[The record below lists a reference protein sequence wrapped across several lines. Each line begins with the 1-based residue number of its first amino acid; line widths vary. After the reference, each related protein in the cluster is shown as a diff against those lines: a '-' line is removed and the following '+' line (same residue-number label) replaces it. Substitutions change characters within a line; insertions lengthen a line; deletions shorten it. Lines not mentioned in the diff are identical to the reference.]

1 MQYCESFDG
10 KQVNYFINEP
20 FHTIASIAKDKQI
33 IYLIDA
39 CVFEKHTSLFKAS
52 PYILIPSGEASKCWS
67 TIDFIIH
74 QLLVLNA
81 NRQTLLVGVG
91 GGVVSDITGFVAAIY
106 MRGIEFGFVPTTLL
120 SMVDAAI
127 GGKNG
132 INFGE
137 QKNLIGTFNLPS
149 FLLMDYAFLNSLP
162 IDEFKNGFGEIIKY
176 ACLSDVRFFDMLF
189 MHTIEDYQK
198 DIHKI
203 DALIQHC
210 VSTKNKMVMADFKE
224 SHVRKLLNFGHTIG
238 HAIEKAHTIPHG
250 QAVGLGILYACK
262 LSETLRKFDPAN
274 TIKIKNLLQQY
285 QLPTQITF
293 SNDLIDSM
301 VKHDKKSTDKGIDF
315 ILLDT
320 IGKPHIQNIPIDQ
333 LKELIAAS
341 TL

>member
-1 MQYCESFDG
+1 H
-10 KQVNYFINEP
+10 II
-20 FHTIASIAKDKQI
+20 TTIAKDKQI

-39 CVFEKHTSLFKAS
+39 CVFEKHASLFKAS
-52 PYILIPSGEASKCWS
+52 PYILIPSGEASKCWA

-74 QLLVLNA
+74 QLLELNA

-149 FLLMDYAFLNSLP
+149 FILMDYTFLNSLP

-285 QLPTQITF
+285 QLPTHITF
-293 SNDLIDSM
+293 SKDLIDSI

-315 ILLDT
+315 ILLDS
-320 IGKPHIQNIPIDQ
+320 IGKPHIQNISIDQ

>member
-74 QLLVLNA
+74 QLLALNA

-238 HAIEKAHTIPHG
+238 HAIEKSHTIPHG

-301 VKHDKKSTDKGIDF
+301 VKHDKKITDKGIDF

>member
-10 KQVNYFINEP
+10 KQVNYYINEP
-20 FHTIASIAKDKQI
+20 FKLITSIAKEQQV

-39 CVFEKHTSLFKAS
+39 CVYEQHASLFENH
-52 PYILIPSGEASKCWS
+52 PHILIPSGENSKCW
-67 TIDFIIH
+67 DIIH
-74 QLLVLNA
+74 SIIEQLLQFNA
-81 NRQTLLVGVG
+81 NRQSLLVGVG
-91 GGVVSDITGFVAAIY
+91 GGVVGDITGFVAAIY
-106 MRGIEFGFVPTTLL
+106 MRGIEFGLVPTTLL
-120 SMVDAAI
+120 SMVDASI

-137 QKNLIGTFNLPS
+137 QKNLVGTFNLPS
-149 FLLMDYAFLNSLP
+149 FILMDYSFLNSLP
-162 IDEFKNGFGEIIKY
+162 LDEFKNGFGEIIKY

-238 HAIEKAHTIPHG
+238 HAIEKAYSIPHG

-262 LSETLRKFDPAN
+262 LSEVLRKFDPAN
-274 TIKIKNLLQQY
+274 TLKIKNLLQQY
-285 QLPTQITF
+285 QLPTHIDF
-293 SNDLIDSM
+293 SNTLIDSI
-301 VKHDKKSTDKGIDF
+301 VKHDKKSNAVGIDF
-315 ILLDT
+315 ILLDA
-320 IGKPHIQNIPIDQ
+320 IGKPYIENIPLDQ

>member
-1 MQYCESFDG
+1 M
-10 KQVNYFINEP
+10 
-20 FHTIASIAKDKQI
+20 
-33 IYLIDA
+33 
-39 CVFEKHTSLFKAS
+39 
-52 PYILIPSGEASKCWS
+52 
-67 TIDFIIH
+67 
-74 QLLVLNA
+74 
-81 NRQTLLVGVG
+81 VGVG
-91 GGVVSDITGFVAAIY
+91 GGVVGDITGFVAAIY
-106 MRGIEFGFVPTTLL
+106 MRGIEFGLVPTTLL
-120 SMVDAAI
+120 SMVDASI

-137 QKNLIGTFNLPS
+137 QKNLVGTFNLPS
-149 FLLMDYAFLNSLP
+149 FILMDYSFLNSLP
-162 IDEFKNGFGEIIKY
+162 LGEFKNGFGEIIKY

-238 HAIEKAHTIPHG
+238 HAIEKAHSIPHG

-262 LSETLRKFDPAN
+262 LSEALRKFDPAN
-274 TIKIKNLLQQY
+274 TLKIKNLLQQY
-285 QLPTQITF
+285 QLPTHIDF
-293 SNDLIDSM
+293 SNTLIDSII
-301 VKHDKKSTDKGIDF
+301 KHDKKSNAVGIDF

-320 IGKPHIQNIPIDQ
+320 IGKPHIQNISINQ

>member
-238 HAIEKAHTIPHG
+238 HAIEKSHTIPHG

-315 ILLDT
+315 ILLDS

>member
-10 KQVNYFINEP
+10 KEVDYFINEP
-20 FHTIASIAKDKQI
+20 FHTITTIAKDKQI

-39 CVFEKHTSLFKAS
+39 CVFEKHASLFKAS
-52 PYILIPSGEASKCWS
+52 PYILIPSGEASKCWE

-74 QLLVLNA
+74 QLLELNA

-149 FLLMDYAFLNSLP
+149 FILMDYTFLNSLP

-198 DIHKI
+198 NIHKI

-285 QLPTQITF
+285 QLPTHITF

-315 ILLDT
+315 ILLDS
-320 IGKPHIQNIPIDQ
+320 IGKPHIQNISIDQ

>member
-189 MHTIEDYQK
+189 MHTTEDYQK

-238 HAIEKAHTIPHG
+238 HAIEKSHTIPHG

-315 ILLDT
+315 ILLDS

>member
-120 SMVDAAI
+120 SMVDASI

-238 HAIEKAHTIPHG
+238 HAIEKSHTIPHG

>member
-10 KQVNYFINEP
+10 KQVDYFINEP
-20 FHTIASIAKDKQI
+20 FDTIATISKDKQI

-39 CVFEKHTSLFKAS
+39 CVFENHPSLFKAS
-52 PYILIPSGEASKCWS
+52 PHIIIPSGEASKCWS
-67 TIDFIIH
+67 TIENIID
-74 QLLVLNA
+74 QLLKLNA

-106 MRGIEFGFVPTTLL
+106 MRGIAFGFVPTTLL
-120 SMVDAAI
+120 CMVDAAI

-149 FLLMDYAFLNSLP
+149 FILIDYAFLHSLP
-162 IDEFKNGFGEIIKY
+162 IAEFKNGFGEIIKY

-189 MHTIEDYQK
+189 MHTLEDYQK
-198 DIHKI
+198 DIQKI

>member
-10 KQVNYFINEP
+10 KEVDYFINEP
-20 FHTIASIAKDKQI
+20 FHIITTIAKDKQI

-39 CVFEKHTSLFKAS
+39 CVFEKHASLFKAS
-52 PYILIPSGEASKCWS
+52 PYILIPSGEASKCWE

-74 QLLVLNA
+74 QLLELNA

-149 FLLMDYAFLNSLP
+149 FILMDYTFLNSLP

-285 QLPTQITF
+285 QLPTHITF

-315 ILLDT
+315 ILLDS
-320 IGKPHIQNIPIDQ
+320 IGKPHIQNISIDQ

>member
-10 KQVNYFINEP
+10 KEVDYFINEP
-20 FHTIASIAKDKQI
+20 FHIITTIAKDKQI

-39 CVFEKHTSLFKAS
+39 CVFEKHASLFKAS
-52 PYILIPSGEASKCWS
+52 PYILIPSGEASKCWA

-74 QLLVLNA
+74 QLLELNA

-149 FLLMDYAFLNSLP
+149 FILMDYTFLNSLP

-285 QLPTQITF
+285 QLPTHITF
-293 SNDLIDSM
+293 SNDLIDSI

-315 ILLDT
+315 ILLDS
-320 IGKPHIQNIPIDQ
+320 IGKPHIQNISIDQ

>member
-127 GGKNG
+127 GGKNC

-137 QKNLIGTFNLPS
+137 QKNLIGTFNVPS

>member
-10 KQVNYFINEP
+10 KEVDYFINEP
-20 FHTIASIAKDKQI
+20 FHIITTIAKDKQI

-39 CVFEKHTSLFKAS
+39 CVFEKHASLFKAS
-52 PYILIPSGEASKCWS
+52 PYILIPSGEASKCWA

-74 QLLVLNA
+74 QLLELNA

-149 FLLMDYAFLNSLP
+149 FILMDYTFLNSLP

-285 QLPTQITF
+285 QLPTHITF

-315 ILLDT
+315 ILLDS
-320 IGKPHIQNIPIDQ
+320 IGKPHIQNISIDQ

>member
-10 KQVNYFINEP
+10 KQVDYFINEP
-20 FHTIASIAKDKQI
+20 FHTIASISKDQQI

-39 CVFEKHTSLFKAS
+39 CVFENHTSLFKAS
-52 PYILIPSGEASKCWS
+52 PYILIPSGEASKCWT
-67 TIDFIIH
+67 TIENIID
-74 QLLVLNA
+74 QLLKLNA

-106 MRGIEFGFVPTTLL
+106 MRGVEFGFVPTTLL

-149 FLLMDYAFLNSLP
+149 FILIDYAFLHSLP

-189 MHTIEDYQK
+189 MHTLDDYQK

-203 DALIQHC
+203 DTLIQHC

-293 SNDLIDSM
+293 SNDLIDCM
-301 VKHDKKSTDKGIDF
+301 VMHDKKSNNKGIDF
-315 ILLDT
+315 ILLDS

-333 LKELIAAS
+333 LKELIAAI

>member
-315 ILLDT
+315 ILLDS